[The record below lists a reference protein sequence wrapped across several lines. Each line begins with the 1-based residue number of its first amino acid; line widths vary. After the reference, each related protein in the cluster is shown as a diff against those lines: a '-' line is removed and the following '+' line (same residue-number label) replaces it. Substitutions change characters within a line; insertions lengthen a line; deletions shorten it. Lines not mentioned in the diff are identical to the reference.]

1 MKTIFKISLIVLM
14 FLTYSCKTILISEK
28 KIPTK
33 KICGSDAAYNCEA
46 TGFGSANPYVRI
58 FKKKRPNPD
67 GKGTFAGLGRSAD
80 LKMFHNT
87 NNVIELDSSE
97 VSIVQTKI
105 DYDLKKDNVTELIA
119 DLNAELKE
127 QKINADIGAQIKNE
141 FNSQL
146 NNFLK
151 IEAYFVTYTITDE
164 TIQDRIRDAYKG
176 IETNPRFVT
185 AAQRLK
191 EGNKPLIRQV
201 ITIRE
206 VVDFTEKKSL
216 KNILTPIIKAK
227 LGETNPKVDLV
238 INGTLKRDKT
248 ENLSSN
254 YDRTS
259 IYSYGYF
266 SDEWMYKK

>member
-1 MKTIFKISLIVLM
+1 MKTIFKMSLIVLI
-14 FLTYSCKTILISEK
+14 FSTSSCKTILISEK
-28 KIPTK
+28 KVPTE
-33 KICGSDAAYNCEA
+33 KICGSDASYECEA
-46 TGFGSANPYVRI
+46 TGFGSAKPYVRI

-80 LKMFHNT
+80 LKIFHNT
-87 NNVIELDSSE
+87 NKVIELDSSE
-97 VSIVQTKI
+97 VSIVQANI

-127 QKINADIGAQIKNE
+127 QKINADLSAQIKNE

-176 IETNPRFVT
+176 LENDPRFVT

-191 EGNKPLIRQV
+191 EGNQPLIRQV

-248 ENLSSN
+248 ENFSSN